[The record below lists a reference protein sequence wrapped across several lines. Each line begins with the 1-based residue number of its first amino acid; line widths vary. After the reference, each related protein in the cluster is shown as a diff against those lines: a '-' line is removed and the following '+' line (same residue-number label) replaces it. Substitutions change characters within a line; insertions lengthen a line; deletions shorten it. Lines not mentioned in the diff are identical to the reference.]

1 VSISSRFLEL
11 AFATLA
17 GLGILLLSALY
28 SAGGITLNLFLL
40 AVVAATLALASLL
53 LPRGSG
59 GAVPTF
65 KAPFSLWLLP
75 IVVYA
80 VGAAELLL
88 HGRTGLGFLLV
99 LAVALLVTVF
109 ARERPFKKAMVAV
122 AVVAVYL
129 TSLYSLYAPSFGNDT
144 WRDIMWAAQALQR
157 GHVTETTIRQSAY
170 PFPMVPLTYA
180 VGSLISG
187 LNAVWFSVLMGYLYL
202 VQISFLVFL
211 LTRRFVGFDDYRG
224 VLLLLMTPLA
234 VIWSAGYI
242 PQVYSLLLFL
252 TAILAQSMWL
262 QTPLFLAV
270 VFGHAGVA
278 TWAVVIGT
286 ALLAFSRKRWMALAL
301 LIMAAVFVAYVA
313 STSLSSILVNAY
325 NYVVSAVLTFLQGK
339 RNLLAMAPVEAPP
352 TTSLGSL
359 ALSVIAVLG
368 LLVVING
375 RGPTRALAL
384 LSGLFLLLAYVGASA
399 FPATDLPRYV
409 GLPSATVLA
418 FLAPLAF
425 KTFEE
430 RKGGAWFALL
440 LLAIA
445 VAAFTYSGVFAP
457 RNPYTG
463 NSYSF
468 SLSGLVSYVEAA
480 QSSPISHIL
489 GPGRY
494 LTDWRYG
501 LFLAYHY
508 MYFEPL
514 WQAFRVGGVEV
525 WLGGS
530 YGLYVDPAYLK
541 KFRGFVI
548 LRRGA
553 LDMLGVY
560 APSAA
565 SRIKDANNSV
575 VYAGGDVEIWLIR

>member
-1 VSISSRFLEL
+1 MSISSRFLEL

-28 SAGGITLNLFLL
+28 SAGGITPNLFLF
-40 AVVAATLALASLL
+40 AVVTVALALASLL

-80 VGAAELLL
+80 VGATELLL
-88 HGRTGLGFLLV
+88 HGRTGLGILLV

-144 WRDIMWAAQALQR
+144 WRDIIWASRALQM
-157 GHVTETTIRQSAY
+157 GHVTETVLRHLAY

-202 VQISFLVFL
+202 VQISLLVFL
-211 LTRRFVGFDDYRG
+211 LARRFVGFDDYRG
-224 VLLLLMTPLA
+224 VLLLLMTPLV

-252 TAILAQSMWL
+252 TAILAQSIWL
-262 QTPLFLAV
+262 QIPLFLAV
-270 VFGHAGVA
+270 VFGHAVVA
-278 TWAVVIGT
+278 TWAVVVGT
-286 ALLAFSRKRWMALAL
+286 VLLAFSRKRWMALAL
-301 LIMAAVFVAYVA
+301 LIIAAVFVAYVA

-325 NYVVSAVLTFLQGK
+325 NNVVSAVLTFLQGK
-339 RNLLAMAPVEAPP
+339 RNLLAMAPVETPP
-352 TTSLGSL
+352 TALLGSL
-359 ALSVIAVLG
+359 ALSVIAVSG

-375 RGPTRALAL
+375 RGPARALAF

-399 FPATDLPRYV
+399 FPAMDLPRYV
-409 GLPSATVLA
+409 GLPSATILA

-430 RKGGAWFALL
+430 RKSGAWFALL

-445 VAAFTYSGVFAP
+445 IAAFTYSGVFAP

-463 NSYSF
+463 NTYAF

-480 QSSPISHIL
+480 QPSPISHIL

-525 WLGGS
+525 RLGGS

-548 LRRGA
+548 LRSGA
-553 LDMLGVY
+553 LDMPGVY

-565 SRIKDANNSV
+565 SRIRDANNSV
-575 VYAGGDVEIWLIR
+575 VYAGEDVEIWLIR